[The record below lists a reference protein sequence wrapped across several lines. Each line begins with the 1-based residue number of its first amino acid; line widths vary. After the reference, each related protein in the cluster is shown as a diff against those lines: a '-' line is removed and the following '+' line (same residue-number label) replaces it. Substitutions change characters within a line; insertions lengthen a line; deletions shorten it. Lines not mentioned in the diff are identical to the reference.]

1 MAGKDWLGLEI
12 CSQSSNVTQE
22 QELGEKGVAL
32 SFDQSAI
39 ALLWLISTQVPE
51 ILGLLKNNVYC
62 EQAGG
67 GGRLGVTEPHPTD
80 ARGTSMDFRSP
91 KPATSA
97 FPPSHL
103 LWGMGRGGVW
113 LGGERQVSAKLLDFS
128 QLILT

>member
-1 MAGKDWLGLEI
+1 MAGRDRLGLEI

-22 QELGEKGVAL
+22 QKLGEEGVAS

-39 ALLWLISTQVPE
+39 ALLWLIPTQVPE
-51 ILGLLKNNVYC
+51 ILGLMKKNVHC

-67 GGRLGVTEPHPTD
+67 GGRLGVTEPHPTE

-91 KPATSA
+91 KPTTSA

-113 LGGERQVSAKLLDFS
+113 PGGERQVSAKLLDFS